1 MIKIIIM
8 NKKIKTI
15 MKVQIMKINN
25 NNNLMRNFQMKNKKK
40 KSVQIIKAKINQEMQ
55 IELWIKKP

>member
-1 MIKIIIM
+1 M